1 MAEFNLTPICQ
12 NISDDL
18 ALQTAAPPRPYRVSA
33 EELDDAQMVRSDREL
48 FHVKSVSF
56 SGTNVFELV
65 DHEQNT

>member
-48 FHVKSVSF
+48 FHVLVSF
-56 SGTNVFELV
+56 SATNVFALV